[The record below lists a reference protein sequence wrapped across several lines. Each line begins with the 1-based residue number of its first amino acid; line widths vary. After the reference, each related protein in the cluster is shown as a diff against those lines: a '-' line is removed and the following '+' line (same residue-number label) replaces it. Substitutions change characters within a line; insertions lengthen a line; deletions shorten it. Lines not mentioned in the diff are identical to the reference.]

1 MIAATH
7 RARSSRASVRH
18 SDTAELRRRTEQ
30 HLTREIAFIPN
41 PAFRELDADDAWR
54 RSSLEENEPRLPDL
68 YDAPIGGRLRM
79 PAHLERLC
87 SAPLLTPQ
95 EERDLFC
102 QMNYLKY
109 RANVLRATLNAQR
122 PSAKKLEQIDR
133 LLHHATAVRNQIVHA
148 NVRLVVSI
156 VKQFSDERNSF
167 DDLLS
172 EGINCLIKAV
182 EKFDYDR
189 GFRFSTYATRAVRRE
204 VFRLVQRHHRERSR
218 FATGSQEVLSQE
230 LTTETATG
238 RSESAWSKIDH
249 SIGEMLSTLD
259 EREQFIVQARYGFHD
274 LGEKP
279 TFQRLGELLG
289 VSKERVR
296 QLEQRALNKL
306 REVAD
311 ELRLEPSICT
321 D

>member
-1 MIAATH
+1 
-7 RARSSRASVRH
+7 
-18 SDTAELRRRTEQ
+18 
-30 HLTREIAFIPN
+30 
-41 PAFRELDADDAWR
+41 
-54 RSSLEENEPRLPDL
+54 
-68 YDAPIGGRLRM
+68 
-79 PAHLERLC
+79 
-87 SAPLLTPQ
+87 LTPD
-95 EERDLFC
+95 EERQLFC
-102 QMNYLKY
+102 RMNYLKY
-109 RANVLRATLNAQR
+109 RANALRATLNARR
-122 PSAKKLEQIDR
+122 PNAKKLDEIDR
-133 LLHHATAVRNQIVHA
+133 LLQAAIALRNRIVHS
-148 NVRLVVSI
+148 NTRLVVSI

-204 VFRLVQRHHRERSR
+204 VFRLVQRHHRDRSR
-218 FATGSQEVLSQE
+218 FATGSQDILGQQ
-230 LTTETATG
+230 LTSETAQD
-238 RSESAWSKIDH
+238 RSEDAWRTVER
-249 SIGEMLSTLD
+249 SIGTMLSALD
-259 EREQFIVQARYGFHD
+259 EREQFIVEARYGFQD

-306 REVAD
+306 REVATN
-311 ELRLEPSICT
+311 LRLEPSICA

>member
-1 MIAATH
+1 
-7 RARSSRASVRH
+7 
-18 SDTAELRRRTEQ
+18 
-30 HLTREIAFIPN
+30 
-41 PAFRELDADDAWR
+41 
-54 RSSLEENEPRLPDL
+54 
-68 YDAPIGGRLRM
+68 
-79 PAHLERLC
+79 
-87 SAPLLTPQ
+87 
-95 EERDLFC
+95 
-102 QMNYLKY
+102 MNYLKD
-109 RANVLRATLNAQR
+109 RANALRVTLNVQR
-122 PSAKKLEQIDR
+122 PSRKKLDQIDR
-133 LLHHATAVRNQIVHA
+133 LLDHATTIRNRIVHA

-182 EKFDYDR
+182 EKFDFDR

-204 VFRLVQRHHRERSR
+204 VFRLVQRHHRDRSR
-218 FATGSQEVLSQE
+218 FTTGSQEVLSQE
-230 LTTETATG
+230 LTTETSTD
-238 RSESAWSKIDH
+238 RSESAWKKIDN
-249 SIGEMLSTLD
+249 SIGEMLSSLD

-279 TFQRLGELLG
+279 TFQRLGEMLG

-311 ELRLEPSICT
+311 DLRLEPSLCT
-321 D
+321 E